1 MYYKNYSKKSNCLFI
16 ITLFKKIF
24 QPENECKNTRRLYT
38 PGVFGTL

>member
-24 QPENECKNTRRLYT
+24 QPEGKQK
-38 PGVFGTL
+38 